1 MNMLSIIALSSA
13 VLLSAGFI
21 FIYNRFVKSGNLKA
35 EAWSGI
41 DVQLKRRYDL
51 IPNLVATVK
60 GYMQYEQDLLTRV
73 TELRSLSMRAQ
84 EVGEKGRWEAGLGQA
99 LRSLFAV
106 AEAYPDLKSNGNF
119 LELQRGLVEIEDHIQ
134 LARRYYNGTVREYN
148 ILVESFPSNLVALL
162 INRSTADYFMAD
174 DPAERMAPKVTV

>member
-1 MNMLSIIALSSA
+1 MMFISALVLA
-13 VLLSAGFI
+13 VLLTAGFVLT
-21 FIYNRFVKSGNLKA
+21 YNRFVKSGNLKA

-73 TELRSLSMRAQ
+73 TELRSLSMRA
-84 EVGEKGRWEAGLGQA
+84 EDIGEKGRWEAGLA
-99 LRSLFAV
+99 VAIRHLFAV

-119 LELQRGLVEIEDHIQ
+119 LELQRSLVEIEDHIQ
-134 LARRYYNGTVREYN
+134 LARRYYNGTVRDYN

-162 INRSTADYFMAD
+162 INRSKAAYFQVD
-174 DPAERMAPKVTV
+174 DSTERAAPTVTV